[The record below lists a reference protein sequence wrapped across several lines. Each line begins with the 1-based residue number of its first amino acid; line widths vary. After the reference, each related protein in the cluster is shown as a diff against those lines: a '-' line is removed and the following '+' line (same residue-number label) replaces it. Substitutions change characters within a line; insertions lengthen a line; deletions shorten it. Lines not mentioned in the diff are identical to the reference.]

1 MKFEVNEKVFAFT
14 MLLFGQQLFLQMFNS
29 EYQKNSTG
37 FELIQIVI
45 KKLYQ
50 GMIEKHRIEGY
61 KKALKFKGS
70 SPPILKDFNDVWY
83 IMYCISNYR
92 VDWVGIDPAA
102 ADVQE
107 LNILKYALINVAKKS
122 HKEFPEFRSRHI

>member
-29 EYQKNSTG
+29 DYKKEDDEFKT
-37 FELIQIVI
+37 IQPVI
-45 KKLYQ
+45 KKLYE
-50 GMIEKHRIEGY
+50 GMAEEHRKKSD

-70 SPPILKDFNDVWY
+70 SPPILKDFTDVWY

-92 VDWVGIDPAA
+92 VDWVGIDPVA